1 MPAVAAQLE
10 LLLMRI
16 THNSKAFTLL
26 LLPPALVTAK
36 AEEL

>member
-26 LLPPALVTAK
+26 LLPLVTAK